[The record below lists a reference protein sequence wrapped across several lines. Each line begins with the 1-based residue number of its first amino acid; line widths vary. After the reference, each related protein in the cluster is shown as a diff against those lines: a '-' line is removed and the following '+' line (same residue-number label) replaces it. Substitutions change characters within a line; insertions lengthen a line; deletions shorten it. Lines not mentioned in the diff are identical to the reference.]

1 MKKKSINEE
10 TKVTMTFG
18 QLKKLVRE
26 SIMVDQSF
34 TEQISAFGV
43 KTLVFSLVVHFW
55 HINCTSD
62 ADHNCLRDFYYF
74 LEDKGDALIE
84 AIVGRV
90 NVPAIG
96 QAIIDYGEFGDISI
110 EDIKKYREEA
120 EAVAAIAKGDAGISH
135 ILGEIIEKCDNV
147 IFRLSRLG

>member
-1 MKKKSINEE
+1 MKKKIDESR
-10 TKVTMTFG
+10 KVTLTVG
-18 QLKKLVRE
+18 QLKRLVKE
-26 SIMVDQSF
+26 SIMADPVF

-62 ADHNCLRDFYYF
+62 ADHNCLREFYYF

-90 NVPAIG
+90 NVPAVG
-96 QAIIDYGEFGDISI
+96 QAIIDYGEFGDLSI
-110 EDIKKYREEA
+110 EDIKRYRNEA
-120 EAVAAIAKGDAGISH
+120 EAVAAIAKGDAGIYH
-135 ILGEIIEKCDNV
+135 ILGDIIERCDNV